1 MHLSLRLITQSLFAL
16 TVIVVAQIILDRY
29 RRVPWADVQKNQGSP
44 VAVPSGLANAL
55 VVSAD
60 NAVHHAINAVAL
72 AW

>member
-1 MHLSLRLITQSLFAL
+1 M
-16 TVIVVAQIILDRY
+16 VAQIILDRY